1 MFENL
6 SRVSLSVLEIQS
18 ETLYTGTNSFCLN
31 WNDDINGIFRSYYL
45 ENTSNTGTKLSI
57 YPENRIIYR

>member
-18 ETLYTGTNSFCLN
+18 ETLYTGTNSFYLN
-31 WNDDINGIFRSYYL
+31 WNDDINGIFKSYYI
-45 ENTSNTGTKLSI
+45 ENTSNTETKLAI